1 MSQGWVK
8 TMQRCGRY
16 AYRPV
21 WVHVTNPDHCE
32 PAAPQR
38 PRRR

>member
-8 TMQRCGRY
+8 IMQRCGRY

-21 WVHVTNPDHCE
+21 WVHVTNPAHCNPSTDKE
-32 PAAPQR
+32 VDR
-38 PRRR
+38 K